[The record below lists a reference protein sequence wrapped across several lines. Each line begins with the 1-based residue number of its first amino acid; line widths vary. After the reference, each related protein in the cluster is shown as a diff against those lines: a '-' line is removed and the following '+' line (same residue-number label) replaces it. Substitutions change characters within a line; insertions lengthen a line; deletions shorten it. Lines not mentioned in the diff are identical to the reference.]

1 VVKRSHPGVSNGSA
15 FRIECER
22 IHEAR
27 ERRFPVAI
35 EPAARRGPSLL
46 SVFLFL
52 TAGGLATLIFVV
64 VPVLGHIVP
73 FPVRLEFYVSVIFL
87 IIGTAIVFF
96 VGNRR
101 PPGTPLTWGEAII
114 ASTFIFGLMLLAYGI
129 VPNEWLKWADNQLL
143 WRPDK
148 LLLAISSKGIKFGQ
162 TSTAIGGRGRITVTY
177 QALRDIIAATI
188 YILMLGLHVGLWVAF
203 QKRGRRPAAAEGA
216 VERRSRF
223 GRPVVS
229 RA

>member
-1 VVKRSHPGVSNGSA
+1 M
-15 FRIECER
+15 
-22 IHEAR
+22 
-27 ERRFPVAI
+27 AI

-64 VPVLGHIVP
+64 VPVLGRIVG

-87 IIGTAIVFF
+87 ILGIALVFF
-96 VGNRR
+96 VGGRR

-114 ASTFIFGLMLLAYGI
+114 GSTFVFGLMLLAYGI

-148 LLLAISSKGIKFGQ
+148 LLLAISTNGVKFGQ
-162 TSTAIGGRGRITVTY
+162 TAVAVGGRGRIVVTY
-177 QALRDIIAATI
+177 QALRDVIAATI
-188 YILMLGLHVGLWVAF
+188 YILMLGLHAGLWVQF
-203 QKRGRRPAAAEGA
+203 QKRARRPAATGA
-216 VERRSRF
+216 VERTSRF
-223 GRPVVS
+223 GRPVVT
-229 RA
+229 RV